1 MHSMALFLCLI
12 ESIPKSARHLQI
24 FFGNSPYLPE
34 GAEDYQRGTYYIH
47 VCWKLDIIICMHLVS
62 FEA

>member
-24 FFGNSPYLPE
+24 VFGNSPYLPE

-47 VCWKLDIIICMHLVS
+47 VCWKT
-62 FEA
+62 